1 MPPAMR
7 QIAKIRM
14 YQSAS
19 VSRMRAHIVAS
30 PRGSKDRVSARR
42 HLSEREAKFDRNV
55 GQFSRLRI
63 AVFRSAS
70 NPCKK
75 TMSAWRRSRPGAL
88 RQTAYSITLSAAV
101 PGLTHRPEGVR
112 KVIMLEHLNP
122 TPQKPSRV
130 VVLGAYG
137 FVGGTCARRL
147 AARGVAVLALD
158 KDDIDLTA
166 SGAAEQLQTRL
177 APDDAILVVSARA
190 PCKDTGMMID
200 NIRIMHA
207 VCTALERSSVNHVVY
222 FSSDAVYS
230 DAPVPLTEEPRT
242 EPGSMHGTMHLA
254 RELMLKATVKAPLA
268 VVRSTL
274 IYGEGDPHNGYGPN
288 RFRRLAAAG
297 QEIVLFGEGEERRD
311 HVLIDD
317 VAEIVCRVIEHRSR
331 GTLNIATGEVY
342 SFRDIAERIAA
353 MARPVVAVRGTP
365 RQGEMPHG
373 GYRPFDIAACRRAFP
388 R

>member
-1 MPPAMR
+1 MNSRRLMDFPNVKDHGLS
-7 QIAKIRM
+7 IAGRGRAAKKLRM
-14 YQSAS
+14 SKCCPL
-19 VSRMRAHIVAS
+19 R
-30 PRGSKDRVSARR
+30 PRKRTSTDTTG
-42 HLSEREAKFDRNV
+42 
-55 GQFSRLRI
+55 
-63 AVFRSAS
+63 
-70 NPCKK
+70 
-75 TMSAWRRSRPGAL
+75 MSALCQSRPSAL
-88 RQTAYSITLSAAV
+88 QQIAYSITSSAAV
-101 PGLTHRPEGVR
+101 PGLTDRSEGIR

-137 FVGGTCARRL
+137 FVGGTCARLL
-147 AARGVAVLALD
+147 AARGVPLLPLD

-166 SGAAEQLQTRL
+166 SGAAEQLQMRL

-190 PCKDTGMMID
+190 PCKDTGMLVD

-207 VCTALERSSVNHVVY
+207 VCTALERSSVHHVVY
-222 FSSDAVYS
+222 FSSDAGS
-230 DAPVPLTEEPRT
+230 RHPPVPPPAESLT
-242 EPGSMHGTMHLA
+242 EPGSMHGAMHLA
-254 RELMLKATVKAPLA
+254 RELMLRATVKAPLA

-311 HVLIDD
+311 HVLVDD

-342 SFRDIAERIAA
+342 SFRDSAERVAA
-353 MARPVVAVRGTP
+353 KAKPVVAVRGTP

-388 R
+388 DFRYTSLADGLNQARDGGQRNASAA

>member
-1 MPPAMR
+1 
-7 QIAKIRM
+7 
-14 YQSAS
+14 
-19 VSRMRAHIVAS
+19 
-30 PRGSKDRVSARR
+30 
-42 HLSEREAKFDRNV
+42 
-55 GQFSRLRI
+55 
-63 AVFRSAS
+63 
-70 NPCKK
+70 
-75 TMSAWRRSRPGAL
+75 
-88 RQTAYSITLSAAV
+88 
-101 PGLTHRPEGVR
+101 
-112 KVIMLEHLNP
+112 MLEHLNP

-137 FVGGTCARRL
+137 FVGGTCARLL
-147 AARGVAVLALD
+147 AARGVPVLPLD
-158 KDDIDLTA
+158 KDDIDLMA
-166 SGAAEQLQTRL
+166 SGAAEQLQMRL
-177 APDDAILVVSARA
+177 APDDTILVISARA
-190 PCKDTGMMID
+190 PCKDTSMMVD

-230 DAPVPLTEEPRT
+230 DAPVPLTEESRT

-311 HVLIDD
+311 HVLVDD

-342 SFRDIAERIAA
+342 SFRDIAERVAA
-353 MARPVVAVRGTP
+353 MAKPVVAVRGTP

-373 GYRPFDIAACRRAFP
+373 GYRPFDIAVCRRAFP
-388 R
+388 DFRYTSLADGLNQARDGGQRKA

>member
-1 MPPAMR
+1 
-7 QIAKIRM
+7 
-14 YQSAS
+14 
-19 VSRMRAHIVAS
+19 
-30 PRGSKDRVSARR
+30 
-42 HLSEREAKFDRNV
+42 
-55 GQFSRLRI
+55 
-63 AVFRSAS
+63 
-70 NPCKK
+70 
-75 TMSAWRRSRPGAL
+75 
-88 RQTAYSITLSAAV
+88 
-101 PGLTHRPEGVR
+101 
-112 KVIMLEHLNP
+112 MLEHLNP

-147 AARGVAVLALD
+147 AARGVPVLPLD

-190 PCKDTGMMID
+190 PCKDTGMMVD

-207 VCTALERSSVNHVVY
+207 VCTALERSNVKHVVY

-230 DAPVPLTEEPRT
+230 DAPVPLTEESRT

-274 IYGEGDPHNGYGPN
+274 IYGEGDPHNGYEPN
-288 RFRRLAAAG
+288 RFRRLAGAG

-311 HVLIDD
+311 HVLVESMTRADS
-317 VAEIVCRVIEHRSR
+317 ARHRPTLSR
-331 GTLNIATGEVY
+331 A
-342 SFRDIAERIAA
+342 
-353 MARPVVAVRGTP
+353 
-365 RQGEMPHG
+365 
-373 GYRPFDIAACRRAFP
+373 
-388 R
+388 